1 MGKIERF
8 FNLVKSV
15 GICLF
20 FTISVSTGGAIGQ
33 AAEIDPQAENLLRSA
48 TSYLAQQQ
56 KLSVEAQGTLEA
68 VLTSG
73 QKIQFDH
80 SMTMSMQRPDRL
92 RVERSGELVDQI
104 FYYDGKSLTLFN
116 PDTKHYATLPA
127 PETVEKMLDFARES
141 LDIVAPAGDLLYANA
156 FEILMQDV
164 TSGFVVGRSMLGGV
178 VCTHLAFRAPH
189 VDWQIWIQDGD
200 QPLPRK
206 FVITSPDIAGAPQF
220 TVVMTGWNLA
230 PELTDGMFEFK
241 PAADA
246 KQIEFLPADG
256 GAASSR

>member
-1 MGKIERF
+1 
-8 FNLVKSV
+8 
-15 GICLF
+15 
-20 FTISVSTGGAIGQ
+20 
-33 AAEIDPQAENLLRSA
+33 
-48 TSYLAQQQ
+48 
-56 KLSVEAQGTLEA
+56 
-68 VLTSG
+68 
-73 QKIQFDH
+73 
-80 SMTMSMQRPDRL
+80 
-92 RVERSGELVDQI
+92 
-104 FYYDGKSLTLFN
+104 
-116 PDTKHYATLPA
+116 
-127 PETVEKMLDFARES
+127 
-141 LDIVAPAGDLLYANA
+141 
-156 FEILMQDV
+156 
-164 TSGFVVGRSMLGGV
+164 MLGGV

-230 PELTDGMFEFK
+230 PELTDGMFEFE